1 MKLQFE
7 IILGI
12 LCLNLGFYMAN
23 NLYVAKSNTAFE
35 NQTFQ
40 PVTPPITPE
49 ELNKTASEKRP
60 SISGGTLGFID
71 HIISGFSFIVDL
83 LSGVFFGLP
92 NFMVQIGVP
101 AIIYMPVYALISLVW
116 GIFLFEA
123 LTGRRVTE

>member
-35 NQTFQ
+35 NQAFQ
-40 PVTPPITPE
+40 PVTPITPTDIQ
-49 ELNKTASEKRP
+49 NKTSEQP
-60 SISGGTLGFID
+60 NISGGTLGFID